1 MSLEA
6 LSSEIASDSEAD
18 SRKSLRGGL
27 GRASK
32 LIDIEAHLRQLQYD
46 PFTELLD
53 DKYNGKNIEFCGE
66 PEVSLADQESQECG

>member
-1 MSLEA
+1 MFCIHREVALKVGAAVSLEA

-46 PFTELLD
+46 PF
-53 DKYNGKNIEFCGE
+53 NGVAG
-66 PEVSLADQESQECG
+66 